1 MKFERKYGKGH
12 VAVAIKP
19 DPNSRLPEG
28 WTRRLSGVSLC
39 SIGVW
44 YPVFVSRKRQDRVRS
59 AAAWICMLA
68 VGLLYAPMA
77 GAALVAYGVDCCV
90 GGFCN
95 IPEHHH
101 HKSQPAPAQDTAPM
115 DCGHDM
121 SGMTSCSMSCCKD
134 PARPALIPGHSF
146 CLRRILC
153 QELVESFVPSCWQTL
168 WKFRVS
174 SNLSLLLLDLSLQS
188 YKGLLALHAR
198 LFTRT
203 AAS

>member
-1 MKFERKYGKGH
+1 VKFEGNLGK
-12 VAVAIKP
+12 AA
-19 DPNSRLPEG
+19 RLSCDGPIRNAWLPQG
-28 WTRRLSGVSLC
+28 STRRLSGVSLG

-44 YPVFVSRKRQDRVRS
+44 YPVFMNRNTHHRVRS

-77 GAALVAYGVDCCV
+77 GAALVAYGVDCCM

-101 HKSQPAPAQDTAPM
+101 HKSQPTPAQDTASM

-134 PARPALIPGHSF
+134 PARPALIPGAF
-146 CLRRILC
+146 VLPAAN
-153 QELVESFVPSCWQTL
+153 FVPADSGVIRPIMLTNRL
-168 WKFRVS
+168 EISRFVKPLSPPPRFIS
-174 SNLSLLLLDLSLQS
+174 SVL
-188 YKGLLALHAR
+188 
-198 LFTRT
+198 
-203 AAS
+203 